1 MHGMMTMSIAM
12 IIGLLS
18 GAMVIKNA
26 KPKKP
31 QYKKSSYTLLGI
43 HQDGGIFVFLKTRKE
58 RQKNCGYKHGHFFV
72 W

>member
-1 MHGMMTMSIAM
+1 MNGMMTMSIAM

-31 QYKKSSYTLLGI
+31 Q
-43 HQDGGIFVFLKTRKE
+43 
-58 RQKNCGYKHGHFFV
+58 
-72 W
+72 